1 MSLGTTIF
9 FNTKTASFWACE
21 EISVCGHVCHE
32 NKHTIISCFKVTET
46 EKQTSHK
53 FVSNPNEH
61 LAKSGQVSN
70 RLWCQRVVFIN
81 CRTYLNNV
89 KSLFQLTCKLKSIQR
104 TT

>member
-21 EISVCGHVCHE
+21 EISICGHVCHE

-53 FVSNPNEH
+53 FVSNPNVISQNQ
-61 LAKSGQVSN
+61 AKFQTDYGVKE
-70 RLWCQRVVFIN
+70 L
-81 CRTYLNNV
+81 YL
-89 KSLFQLTCKLKSIQR
+89 
-104 TT
+104 